1 MPITEASLAALVLAA
16 SSSAAAAGDVRL
28 MWYSDGVEGAVIED
42 LLKRFMAENPG
53 INVILDNVAYQVIQE
68 QLPIQLQAG
77 QGPDIARV
85 TNLKEQ
91 ADHWLDLTPYLST
104 PTTGAPTSPTRST
117 GCAPTA
123 RRPSPAS

>member
-1 MPITEASLAALVLAA
+1 
-16 SSSAAAAGDVRL
+16 

-42 LLKRFMAENPG
+42 LLKRFMADNPG
-53 INVILDNVAYQVIQE
+53 INVILDNVAYQVVQE

-91 ADHWLDLTPYLST
+91 ARPLARPDPLPLRPRLL
-104 PTTGAPTSPTRST
+104 ARPTSPTRST

-123 RRPSPAS
+123 PRRSPAS

>member
-1 MPITEASLAALVLAA
+1 MKRVSMLTAALLAGT
-16 SSSAAAAGDVRL
+16 AAGEMAGDVRL
-28 MWYSDGVEGAVIED
+28 MWYSDGVEGAVID
-42 LLKRFMAENPG
+42 DILKRFMAENPG

-91 ADHWLDLTPYLST
+91 ADHWLDLTPYLADPET
-104 PTTGAPTSPTRST
+104 
-117 GCAPTA
+117 
-123 RRPSPAS
+123 